1 MRVTSSSSLGP
12 TCERC
17 AATSGWSS
25 PPGCWLGRPVL
36 GTPTVCGA
44 GTGTKRCGS
53 RPGSL
58 SIGQAIRTWMA
69 RRPRWPT
76 SACRCT
82 NASTRRVGCSEPSVA
97 DRGPGIGVTL
107 SVGPWQALV
116 VEDPQST
123 LIELGGGDPFDDVY
137 RQSQAH
143 QLAHGCGLFPAGP
156 AVMQLA
162 SQHPGRR

>member
-1 MRVTSSSSLGP
+1 M
-12 TCERC
+12 
-17 AATSGWSS
+17 
-25 PPGCWLGRPVL
+25 
-36 GTPTVCGA
+36 GA
-44 GTGTKRCGS
+44 LS
-53 RPGSL
+53 R
-58 SIGQAIRTWMA
+58 
-69 RRPRWPT
+69 RWRIAVP
-76 SACRCT
+76 AFG
-82 NASTRRVGCSEPSVA
+82 A
-97 DRGPGIGVTL
+97 TL

-156 AVMQLA
+156 AVMQPA